1 MHGPTFMGNPLAC
14 AVAGASLDLLASG
27 AWRERVC
34 NIHGW
39 LEAGLAPCVTP
50 AGDPHG
56 LVEDVRV
63 FGAIGVVELKRPV
76 RDMAALQAEF
86 VARGVWIRPF
96 GKLVYLM
103 PPFVMSEAELGE
115 LTTAICGVVREG
127 LV

>member
-1 MHGPTFMGNPLAC
+1 MC
-14 AVAGASLDLLASG
+14 AAIVARVTDAALL
-27 AWRERVC
+27 E
-34 NIHGW
+34 
-39 LEAGLAPCVTP
+39 
-50 AGDPHG
+50 

-115 LTTAICGVVREG
+115 LTNAICGVVREG